1 MSDVFL
7 KKNTL
12 DFKPTDSQLEVNI
25 ESLEIHFYRASITG
39 KFLYKKIFKNTK
51 SIFMSGYVKHISLE
65 AFKYLESIK
74 LINLEYDIFKSTGV
88 KYLQSLNLKFKNNSI
103 FLPNH
108 TIQICFGVY
117 YFPDEDFCLFKDF
130 PANQLLLVVPFSP
143 NSNCSCLLFWL
154 LDSYFYDHGLKFLEN
169 NSYCLNMEKMFLCQF
184 EKKILSCQLENF
196 REKKHK
202 ILVDYIYESEVIVL
216 LTVYLIPVIGILSIV
231 LNSCNIVVVLK
242 IQNDKEKNLKEIKK
256 SFYQWILLNS
266 SIYILYSM
274 ISLFHPISICIFQ
287 NGIYCSFFSRSTAI
301 QYYEIYVYDF
311 FGGILKTVSNF
322 LSINV
327 AFQRYLNLVSNK
339 KNFFR
344 KISNKN
350 LFLIVFFSAFLINI
364 DKILTSEVNRDL
376 FDINNS
382 QSYPEF
388 PYRNTFKGIFDA
400 DSPHQDRNVDLQ
412 KLFNKIAQLNKNKLI
427 PLVQS
432 CNDELFST
440 LVYESTNPIDKEVNV
455 AYDRIIKSYAAASS
469 IAIPNQAPRAR
480 KRPNHKW
487 FNHKIKQIK
496 LAVRNAICMF
506 ETSIVR
512 VCKLQPKLLYNYIN
526 SQKQC
531 RDSIKGLLDCHGAFH
546 TDGYKIV
553 NIFNVQFDSV
563 FIPHLSC
570 SAQPLQLTG
579 SPQHDMNVDF
589 FSPIN
594 VRKYTMRLNDR
605 KSPDMDGIHPYV
617 V

>member
-1 MSDVFL
+1 MLTRPECIVSVLELVDGVGVCHCNWQGLPLVDYLIGECVCPSYTFGGGLAGQSSCMTSDNSGGSGDVFL

-25 ESLEIHFYRASITG
+25 ESLEIHFYRTSITG

-65 AFKYLESIK
+65 AFKYLESVK

-88 KYLQSLNLKFKNNSI
+88 KCLQSLNLKFKNNSI

-154 LDSYFYDHGLKFLEN
+154 LDSYFYDHGFKFLEN
-169 NSYCLNMEKMFLCQF
+169 NSYCLNLEKM
-184 EKKILSCQLENF
+184 
-196 REKKHK
+196 EKKHK

-287 NGIYCSFFSRSTAI
+287 NGIYCPFFSRSIAI

-311 FGGILKTVSNF
+311 FGGILKTLSNF

-339 KNFFR
+339 KNFFS
-344 KISNKN
+344 KISYKN
-350 LFLIVFFSAFLINI
+350 LFLIIFCSAFLINI
-364 DKILTSEVNRDL
+364 DKILTSEVNRDK
-376 FDINNS
+376 FDIDNS
-382 QSYPEF
+382 EVYPEF

-400 DSPHQDRNVDLQ
+400 DSPHQDRNHD
-412 KLFNKIAQLNKNKLI
+412 I
-427 PLVQS
+427 PL
-432 CNDELFST
+432 
-440 LVYESTNPIDKEVNV
+440 ID
-455 AYDRIIKSYAAASS
+455 AYNRQDQKRTEKYSYNEIAEHCKPFTTVKS
-469 IAIPNQAPRAR
+469 N
-480 KRPNHKW
+480 
-487 FNHKIKQIK
+487 
-496 LAVRNAICMF
+496 L
-506 ETSIVR
+506 
-512 VCKLQPKLLYNYIN
+512 
-526 SQKQC
+526 
-531 RDSIKGLLDCHGAFH
+531 
-546 TDGYKIV
+546 
-553 NIFNVQFDSV
+553 
-563 FIPHLSC
+563 
-570 SAQPLQLTG
+570 
-579 SPQHDMNVDF
+579 
-589 FSPIN
+589 
-594 VRKYTMRLNDR
+594 
-605 KSPDMDGIHPYV
+605 
-617 V
+617 